1 MFAGGVDEQGG
12 QVFVFVPCHMI
23 NDGGE
28 VGGSVELNRLEAL
41 VVSFENPLD
50 AVTVRVLN
58 VAILWGEVGGR
69 QIPGS

>member
-1 MFAGGVDEQGG
+1 M
-12 QVFVFVPCHMI
+12 FVPRHMT

-28 VGGSVELNRLEAL
+28 VGGSVQLNRLEAL

-50 AVTVRVLN
+50 AVTVRVFN
-58 VAILWGEVGGR
+58 VAILGKR